1 MADAVDALLAR
12 VCSGF
17 FQEAFVVRD
26 LDEAMRAFTDTIGC
40 PKWATFPVFGAP
52 YRYRGRDIESSVALA
67 FGRSGKVQIELIQPV
82 DGEGL
87 THDFLAEFGPGAH
100 HLAYL
105 VDDTDAEVDRAQAD
119 GIECVMSGYIGTLSF
134 AYLDT
139 FDRLGVYT
147 ELVEDPDGLVA
158 TLTP

>member
-12 VCSGF
+12 VGNGF

-26 LDEAMRAFTDTIGC
+26 LDDAMRAFTDTIGC

-87 THDFLAEFGPGAH
+87 THEFLEEYGPGAH

-105 VDDTDAEVDRAQAD
+105 VGDVNAEVETSRRD
-119 GIECVMSGYIGTLSF
+119 GIDCVMSGHIGTLYF

-139 FDRLGVYT
+139 FARLGVYT

-158 TLTP
+158 ALTP